1 MRRKQEK
8 TREGRIE
15 QEKTEVELRRGG
27 TEEGGIETG
36 MHRANR
42 RATERKQE
50 RTLFNLHSSGCEI

>member
-15 QEKTEVELRRGG
+15 QETEVELRRGG
-27 TEEGGIETG
+27 TEEGRIETG
-36 MHRANR
+36 MHGANR

-50 RTLFNLHSSGCEI
+50 RTLYSLQSAFFRL